1 MGRRPLY
8 NFMSTCRGPW
18 VNMLVEHIVPHL
30 DTLDMVELDQVMS
43 VGGVRKLAPLTL
55 TRDHWHYT
63 LSCYNWLHSIQALS
77 RTTHHQLATL
87 APPVHIL

>member
-1 MGRRPLY
+1 
-8 NFMSTCRGPW
+8 MS
-18 VNMLVEHIVPHL
+18 IVPHL

-63 LSCYNWLHSIQALS
+63 LSRYNWLHGA
-77 RTTHHQLATL
+77 
-87 APPVHIL
+87 

>member
-1 MGRRPLY
+1 MRRLFPA
-8 NFMSTCRGPW
+8 
-18 VNMLVEHIVPHL
+18 LVKTGSHL
-30 DTLDMVELDQVMS
+30 DTLDMLELDQVMS